1 MNDELFQRTVGSW
14 LRDEDPAPPDPI
26 GSARQVAAR
35 LPKVRQQSR
44 WWPLPLLRPT
54 PAPSPAIPGSD
65 PRASPIPATNG
76 HSPTLTGRTQTM
88 LSPSNVIVAGALVFA
103 VGGAFLI
110 ARPLGPSEAEMP
122 AVTADESMTAPVEFT
137 ATWVYGPQRR
147 AATDDS
153 LQESLGEGDGVVNAT
168 GAVFRPVVTETS
180 DPRFDGEVT
189 FIENTDTYGG
199 FTVQKAAWRI
209 ETADG
214 AWWSE
219 PTLAIDYFDGAPPS
233 TTTVLRGEGG
243 YEGLT
248 AIATIE
254 GQGAGM
260 EVRGV
265 VLDGDLPPDPDALGK
280 E

>member
-1 MNDELFQRTVGSW
+1 MTDPMAPDV
-14 LRDEDPAPPDPI
+14 RDWIKRSQAEPPDARE
-26 GSARQVAAR
+26 SARQVMAR
-35 LPKVRQQSR
+35 LPKVRQRRR
-44 WWPLPLLRPT
+44 WWPFPVVYREPQAN
-54 PAPSPAIPGSD
+54 PK
-65 PRASPIPATNG
+65 ATVG
-76 HSPTLTGRTQTM
+76 HSPTITRRTKTM
-88 LSPSNVIVAGALVFA
+88 LSPVSAITAGALVFA
-103 VGGAFLI
+103 VGSAFLI

-137 ATWVYGPQRR
+137 ATWVWGPQRR

-168 GAVFRPVVTETS
+168 GAVFRSVVTETS

-189 FIENTDTYGG
+189 YIENTDTYGG

-209 ETADG
+209 ETDDG

-219 PTLAIDYFDGAPPS
+219 PTLAIDYFDNAPPS

-265 VLDGDLPPDPDALGK
+265 VLDGDLPPDPDAPD
-280 E
+280 EE